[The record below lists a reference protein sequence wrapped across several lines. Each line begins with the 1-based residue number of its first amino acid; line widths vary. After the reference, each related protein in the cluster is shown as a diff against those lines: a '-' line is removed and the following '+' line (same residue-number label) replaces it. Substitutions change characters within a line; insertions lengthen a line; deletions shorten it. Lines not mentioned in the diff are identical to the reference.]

1 VLGYLALGDQRLG
14 VSLLTAL
21 AALTRLSKAP
31 NLGAHLTG
39 YPLEK
44 PAGTA
49 CPDLPYSRVHREP
62 HSPLVVFVAIR
73 RVAVIWA
80 IALVAGGFVVI
91 VSGHEATGQF
101 LIFAGG
107 LLGVVGGGYGR
118 T

>member
-1 VLGYLALGDQRLG
+1 VA
-14 VSLLTAL
+14 
-21 AALTRLSKAP
+21 
-31 NLGAHLTG
+31 

-44 PAGTA
+44 PAGTHA
-49 CPDLPYSRVHREP
+49 PICRIPVCIGNLTRQ
-62 HSPLVVFVAIR
+62 LVVFVAIR